1 MTDEFILSQQLRTY
15 NCSQLFPGA
24 RAWNIQSILQRN
36 LRILESLWIF
46 QQAHLMILQEVSP
59 HEGGKKMC
67 ITWSVDFFWCNEL
80 PGPEVPILSGGL
92 LAISR
97 KWWHESGG
105 HTSELSEIGGCQ
117 TSHNQIGSII
127 PTSLLPN
134 FRESANAA
142 NGCLTQP
149 RL

>member
-1 MTDEFILSQQLRTY
+1 
-15 NCSQLFPGA
+15 
-24 RAWNIQSILQRN
+24 
-36 LRILESLWIF
+36 
-46 QQAHLMILQEVSP
+46 MILQEVSP

-105 HTSELSEIGGCQ
+105 RTSELSGIGARLPTIPELVGRQ
-117 TSHNQIGSII
+117 TSSVQTWDDNQRERRPSEETAHLGLQS
-127 PTSLLPN
+127 
-134 FRESANAA
+134 FRREHA
-142 NGCLTQP
+142 
-149 RL
+149 